1 MLLFLLK
8 FLLDCLELL
17 ARFVSHSNPALH
29 VSDALLVLFDFFK
42 ELADEINF
50 LVELLLELHRLL
62 DHFLLFFLLGSA
74 KLGQNLEVAL
84 KCLHRIHLIFEF
96 FAKCNVLSFELLI
109 R

>member
-1 MLLFLLK
+1 MFLFLLK

-29 VSDALLVLFDFFK
+29 VGDALLVLFDFFK

-74 KLGQNLEVAL
+74 KLG
-84 KCLHRIHLIFEF
+84 
-96 FAKCNVLSFELLI
+96 
-109 R
+109 